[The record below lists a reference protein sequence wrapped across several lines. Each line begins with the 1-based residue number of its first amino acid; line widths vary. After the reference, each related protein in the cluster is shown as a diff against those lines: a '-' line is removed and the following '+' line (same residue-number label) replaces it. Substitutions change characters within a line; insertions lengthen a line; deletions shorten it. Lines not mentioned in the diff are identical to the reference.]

1 MKSRL
6 YKKIMKKLSK
16 EKLLREC
23 AELAYRTARK
33 SKGKLKKYVKNKLNR
48 E

>member
-1 MKSRL
+1 M
-6 YKKIMKKLSK
+6 YKKKMKQLSK
-16 EKLLREC
+16 EKLLHEC

-48 E
+48 K